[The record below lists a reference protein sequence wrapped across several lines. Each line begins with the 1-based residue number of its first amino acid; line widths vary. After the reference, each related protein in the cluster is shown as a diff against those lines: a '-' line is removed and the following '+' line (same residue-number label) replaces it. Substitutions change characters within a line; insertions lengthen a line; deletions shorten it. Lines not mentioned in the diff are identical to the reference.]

1 MDKSQ
6 FKGGFTVRDDDE
18 PMFSIEWVFDER
30 ETDPNKLQFLAYDAN
45 LWPMSDFETW
55 TDEDFKKKNIE
66 IALKVTHDFT
76 GAVWLDN
83 TKIK

>member
-6 FKGGFTVRDDDE
+6 FKGGFTVRDNDE
-18 PMFSIEWVFDER
+18 PMFSIEWLFDER

-45 LWPMSDFETW
+45 LWPMPDFDTW
-55 TDEDFKKKNIE
+55 TDKDFKKKNIE
-66 IALKVTHDFT
+66 IALNVTHDFT
-76 GAVWLDN
+76 GEVWLDD